1 MSAPSKFT
9 SGATDLSDHREAA
22 LALLSRAV
30 QCDEELPPR
39 EASFLGACV
48 SYRTLT
54 PKMNW
59 WLLKLL
65 RAAGLPSFERVQS

>member
-1 MSAPSKFT
+1 MTARRNFT
-9 SGATDLSDHREAA
+9 SCAVSFSDHREAA

-30 QCDEELPPR
+30 QCDEELPPKV
-39 EASFLGACV
+39 ANFLGACV
-48 SYRTLT
+48 GYRTLT

-65 RAAGLPSFERVQS
+65 REAGLPSFEQVH